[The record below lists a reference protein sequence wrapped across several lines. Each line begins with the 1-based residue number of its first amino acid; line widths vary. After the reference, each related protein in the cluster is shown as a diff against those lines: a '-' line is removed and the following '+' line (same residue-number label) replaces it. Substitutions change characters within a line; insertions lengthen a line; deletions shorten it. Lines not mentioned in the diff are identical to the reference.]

1 MIKLICINDAV
12 IKKKNH
18 YTGEMQ
24 DQTGEGLVLG
34 REYTATDIAI
44 CGCGHLCYKIA
55 ELNNDTK
62 LIERFREI
70 KDSPHGDQE
79 IHTVVKQRN

>member
-12 IKKKNH
+12 IKKKNP

-24 DQTGEGLVLG
+24 DQTGAGLVLD
-34 REYTATDIAI
+34 REYTATDIAV
-44 CGCGHLCYKIA
+44 CSCGHLCYKIA

-70 KDSPHGDQE
+70 EENPNEDNKTYT
-79 IHTVVKQRN
+79 IVKQRN